1 MVTVSKNDWSQAFDQ
16 IDSLLIKTREYWQ
29 ISPFEHIDMPWLSNV
44 ALQSDL
50 LLLTDDIL
58 DELESS
64 DQKVRQYIEPFIGIK
79 LDILE
84 NLPVIT
90 KPLKSVPS
98 YFKAGI
104 KGRKWSQI
112 SSFESM
118 LPVNTSSILEWCAGK
133 GHLGRLIGFQRQLP
147 IISLEWQSNLCQQ
160 GNLLA
165 KKHEVQQEFIE
176 ADAFSSTVSTLL
188 DPSQHVVA
196 LHACGALHTTLLQR
210 SSEQL
215 VSGLTI
221 VPCCYHLIA
230 GQYYE
235 PLSANAKKSKLR
247 LSRQHLSL
255 SMQQTVVAGNR
266 EVNHRVIEVAWRLG
280 FDLLQ
285 RKIRQQDEYLP
296 LPTIKQSLLSGSFE
310 DFCVWAC
317 TIKGLTLN
325 KDTVLNDYEEKGYQR
340 QRINKRI
347 ELVTHAFRQ
356 LLERWLLLDR
366 VIFMEEQGYDVAL
379 FNFCESSITPRNAMI
394 QAIKKPI

>member
-1 MVTVSKNDWSQAFDQ
+1 MATVSKNDWSQAFDQ
-16 IDSLLIKTREYWQ
+16 IDSLLTKTREYWQ

-50 LLLTDDIL
+50 LLLTDDML

-64 DQKVRQYIEPFIGIK
+64 DQKIRQYIEPFIGIK

-112 SSFESM
+112 SSFEAM

-196 LHACGALHTTLLQR
+196 LHACGALHTTL
-210 SSEQL
+210 
-215 VSGLTI
+215 
-221 VPCCYHLIA
+221 
-230 GQYYE
+230 
-235 PLSANAKKSKLR
+235 
-247 LSRQHLSL
+247 
-255 SMQQTVVAGNR
+255 
-266 EVNHRVIEVAWRLG
+266 
-280 FDLLQ
+280 
-285 RKIRQQDEYLP
+285 
-296 LPTIKQSLLSGSFE
+296 
-310 DFCVWAC
+310 
-317 TIKGLTLN
+317 
-325 KDTVLNDYEEKGYQR
+325 
-340 QRINKRI
+340 
-347 ELVTHAFRQ
+347 VT
-356 LLERWLLLDR
+356 
-366 VIFMEEQGYDVAL
+366 
-379 FNFCESSITPRNAMI
+379 T
-394 QAIKKPI
+394 K